1 MEWSKLISIQRLGKA
16 TVSTSNTDI
25 RSAFQRDYDRL
36 IFSSAFRRLQNKT
49 QVFPLPGSVF
59 VHNRLT
65 HSLEVASVGRSL
77 ANLLVDHILKTDNS
91 TDRTLIE
98 QIPTI
103 VSTAC
108 LAHDLGNPPFGHS
121 GEATI
126 SEFFIDKESVFK
138 DKMTNTQWADLIN
151 FDGNANA
158 FRLLTHT
165 YNGKREGGFGLTFST
180 LASVVK
186 YPYKAIDSPKRNKFG
201 YFNQDFEA
209 YKNISENLG
218 LKSKDKNMRHPL
230 VYLVEAADDICY
242 QIMDIEDAYK
252 LHILSF
258 QEAFTLLSGF
268 SYFMSADQQENF
280 QKTIDNLN
288 DNNEK
293 IAYLRAL
300 SINAL
305 VNECIKTFIINETE
319 IMNGLYTGSLL
330 KRISSEASKAMKA
343 IQKISIERIY
353 NHSTVIEIEI
363 SGHRIIHSLMEDFT
377 AAVLRPEKFSSEKI
391 LNLMPQQYRVS
402 KESSMYDKLLSVVD
416 YISSMTDI
424 YALELY
430 RTIRGIS
437 IPKI

>member
-16 TVSTSNTDI
+16 RVSTTNTDI

-138 DKMTNTQWADLIN
+138 EKMTDTQWADLIN

-165 YNGKREGGFGLTFST
+165 YNGKREGGFGLTYST

-201 YFNQDFEA
+201 YFNQDIEA
-209 YKNISENLG
+209 YIDISESLG
-218 LKSKDKNMRHPL
+218 LKSKEKNMRHPL

-268 SYFMSADQQENF
+268 SYFMSDEQKNNF
-280 QKTIDNLN
+280 QKTINNLN

-300 SINAL
+300 SINTL
-305 VNECIKTFIINETE
+305 VNECIKTFIINESD
-319 IMNGLYTGSLL
+319 IMNGTYTSSLL
-330 KRISSEASKAMKA
+330 KDISSEANTAMKA
-343 IQKISIERIY
+343 IQKISIERIC

-391 LNLMPQQYRVS
+391 INLMPQQYRVS
-402 KESSMYDKLLSVVD
+402 EESSMYDKLLSVVD

>member
-1 MEWSKLISIQRLGKA
+1 MEWNNLISLERLGK
-16 TVSTSNTDI
+16 TTTPSTNADI

-77 ANLLVDHILKTDNS
+77 ANLLVEHLIKTDNT
-91 TDRTLIE
+91 TDRTLLE

-126 SEFFIDKESVFK
+126 SEFFIDNQNLFK
-138 DKMTNTQWADLIN
+138 DSMTEEEWADLTN

-165 YNGKREGGFGLTFST
+165 YGGKRAGGFGLTFST

-186 YPYKAIDSPKRNKFG
+186 YPFKAIDSPKKNKFG
-201 YFNQDFEA
+201 YFCQDFDA
-209 YKNISENLG
+209 YNEIAERLG
-218 LKSKDKNMRHPL
+218 LKSNDRNMRHPL

-252 LHILSF
+252 LRIFSF
-258 QEAFTLLSGF
+258 HEAFLLLSGF
-268 SYFMSADQQENF
+268 TYAMTEQQKANITT
-280 QKTIDNLN
+280 TIENLN

-293 IAYLRAL
+293 IAYLRAI
-300 SINAL
+300 SINTL
-305 VNECIKTFIINETE
+305 VYECIKTFITNEQD
-319 IMNGLYTGSLL
+319 IMNGTFRGSLL
-330 KRISSEASKAMKA
+330 KCVCNEANVVMKR
-343 IQKISIERIY
+343 IQKVSIERIY

-363 SGHRIIHSLMEDFT
+363 SGHRIINSLMEDFT
-377 AAVLRPEKFSSEKI
+377 AAVLKPEKYSSEKL
-391 LNLMPQQYRVS
+391 LNLMPKQYRIS
-402 KESSMYDKLLSVVD
+402 DDSTMYHKLLSVVD